1 MQQSKHPMW
10 KKSMLQTLNL
20 FAIKDYL
27 YEIGDNGDC
36 YGYDRC
42 EDGESGYYQEYKE
55 LFDELST
62 GAYRLEEALQE
73 YSSGYSLDENWDDMT
88 VALLGYRQKVLGFDT
103 AEDDYFAMLDPYLE
117 DLAVEEAE
125 KRVKRL
131 SKDEMIRT
139 FRNVMVTLTLFF
151 DIKAAHDCLT
161 SIVEELDYRG
171 AMLEEKNNRINQL
184 YEDLTGKNG
193 EEFDRIIEQIPQ
205 RMWIE

>member
-1 MQQSKHPMW
+1 MKQSARPMW
-10 KKSMLQTLNL
+10 KKSMLQSFSLYN
-20 FAIKDYL
+20 IKDFL

-42 EDGESGYYQEYKE
+42 EQGESGYYQEYKE
-55 LFDELST
+55 LFDELSA
-62 GAYRLEEALQE
+62 GAYALREAMESYDLE
-73 YSSGYSLDENWDDMT
+73 DNWDDMA
-88 VALLGYRQKVLGFDT
+88 VALLGYQQRVLGFDSV
-103 AEDDYFAMLDPYLE
+103 EDDYFAMLNTYQE
-117 DLAVEEAE
+117 DFAVEEAE
-125 KRVKRL
+125 KRIKHL

-139 FRNVMVTLTLFF
+139 FRKVLVTLTLFY

-171 AMLEEKNNRINQL
+171 AMLAEKNNRINQL

-193 EEFDRIIEQIPQ
+193 EEFDAIVELIPQ

>member
-1 MQQSKHPMW
+1 
-10 KKSMLQTLNL
+10 MLQSFSLYN
-20 FAIKDYL
+20 IKDFL

-42 EDGESGYYQEYKE
+42 EQGESGYYQEYKE
-55 LFDELST
+55 LFDELSA
-62 GAYRLEEALQE
+62 GAYALREAMESYDLE
-73 YSSGYSLDENWDDMT
+73 DNWDDMA
-88 VALLGYRQKVLGFDT
+88 VALLGYQQRVLGFDSV
-103 AEDDYFAMLDPYLE
+103 ADDYFAMLNTYQE
-117 DLAVEEAE
+117 DFAVEEAE
-125 KRVKRL
+125 KRIKHL

-139 FRNVMVTLTLFF
+139 FRKVLVTLTLFY

-171 AMLEEKNNRINQL
+171 AMLAEKNNRINQL

-193 EEFDRIIEQIPQ
+193 EEFDAIVELIPQ